1 MRLRF
6 FAAGLV
12 LALALPA
19 AAQQPAAQQPAPAD
33 QAQDPDHPVSFE
45 EQIVVTAS
53 RTDQQ
58 LVNAPASV
66 SVITN
71 ETIQN
76 TPATNMGDLLRA
88 VPGINISQLTAR
100 DVNITTRGATS
111 TLATSQLALVDGRS
125 VYLDFFGM
133 VMWDLVPTNPTEIKQ
148 IEVIRGPASAVWG
161 ANAMTGVVNVITLSP
176 RELAATGGGESLT
189 IGAGFFDRDATGAD
203 NGTGGLFYVNG
214 THAQAVN
221 EKWAYKL
228 SAGYFSQDPLP
239 RPTGTIPNSF
249 NTPYPPYTN
258 KGTAQPKFD
267 ARVDYALDNSAT
279 LVFSGGV
286 AGTEG
291 MIHSGIGPFDVD
303 SGSTL
308 TYFSG
313 RYQKGGRRIGF
324 FTNILNGDA
333 TNLLSRDLS
342 GQFLPLVFDT
352 KTFDIEASDLRTLG
366 SRHILSYGGNY
377 RHNSFDISIAPNG
390 DNRNEGGAYAQDEI
404 FLSDRFRWVIGGRVD
419 KFSSIDNAVFS
430 PRTTFMYKPSLNQ
443 TFRVSFNRAFRA
455 PSFINNNLDVVL
467 LNQANLSAIS
477 PALSA
482 FVFPFRAAGN
492 PDLKQES
499 MTAYEI
505 GYTGVLNRRATVTAA
520 VYWNTTDDGI
530 FFTQVGRYTATNPP
544 VTWPPQIPTFVLNL
558 IPPPGL
564 PSLFT
569 YQNLGTVHDKGIE
582 LGVDAVVNRYLSV
595 FTNYSYQADPDV
607 EGFDPSEINFPAN
620 NKFNIG
626 FNGNYSRYFGNLS
639 VNYTDSAYW
648 QDVLDQRYA
657 GTTDAFT
664 LVNLGFGVKWSQD
677 RLVTSLKIN
686 NLLNSEVQQHIFGD
700 IIKRQVVGEV
710 RYAF

>member
-1 MRLRF
+1 
-6 FAAGLV
+6 V
-12 LALALPA
+12 
-19 AAQQPAAQQPAPAD
+19 
-33 QAQDPDHPVSFE
+33 
-45 EQIVVTAS
+45 
-53 RTDQQ
+53 
-58 LVNAPASV
+58 
-66 SVITN
+66 
-71 ETIQN
+71 
-76 TPATNMGDLLRA
+76 
-88 VPGINISQLTAR
+88 
-100 DVNITTRGATS
+100 
-111 TLATSQLALVDGRS
+111 
-125 VYLDFFGM
+125 
-133 VMWDLVPTNPTEIKQ
+133 
-148 IEVIRGPASAVWG
+148 
-161 ANAMTGVVNVITLSP
+161 
-176 RELAATGGGESLT
+176 
-189 IGAGFFDRDATGAD
+189 
-203 NGTGGLFYVNG
+203 
-214 THAQAVN
+214 
-221 EKWAYKL
+221 
-228 SAGYFSQDPLP
+228 
-239 RPTGTIPNSF
+239 
-249 NTPYPPYTN
+249 
-258 KGTAQPKFD
+258 
-267 ARVDYALDNSAT
+267 
-279 LVFSGGV
+279 
-286 AGTEG
+286 
-291 MIHSGIGPFDVD
+291 
-303 SGSTL
+303 
-308 TYFSG
+308 
-313 RYQKGGRRIGF
+313 
-324 FTNILNGDA
+324 
-333 TNLLSRDLS
+333 
-342 GQFLPLVFDT
+342 
-352 KTFDIEASDLRTLG
+352 G
-366 SRHILSYGGNY
+366 SRHILTYGGNY

-482 FVFPFRAAGN
+482 FVFPFRAVGN

-530 FFTQVGRYTATNPP
+530 FFTQAGRYTATNPP

-626 FNGNYSRYFGNLS
+626 FNGNYERYFGNLS

-664 LVNLGFGVKWSQD
+664 LVNMGLGVKWSQD

-710 RYAF
+710 RYSF